1 MTATASSD
9 MQTDDALP
17 AGWKWARLGEVCEIT
32 KGTSITK
39 KKTIPGDIPVI
50 AGGQKP
56 PYYHSEYN
64 RDGETI
70 TVSAS
75 GAYAGFVSYHDYP
88 IFASDCSTIKP
99 QENLLSTKFLFALLK
114 SKQDELYG
122 LQIGSGQPHVY
133 PRDLVNIHIPLP
145 PLDEQ
150 RRIARV
156 LDECLALVARAK
168 QAAEAQL
175 EAAVALPGAYL
186 RQALPAE
193 GDDLPAGWRWAR
205 LGDNDIFSVVGG
217 GTPKSQID
225 EYWNGGIHWIT
236 LVDLPAANLITEITD
251 TNRTISEEGLRNSA
265 ARIIPANSVTVSSR
279 ATIGRIGINR
289 IPLAT
294 NQGFK
299 SVVIKDASRAIPEYV
314 AFALTQLVPI
324 MEELA
329 SGSTYKE
336 IIKSRFEKLLIPL
349 PPLDEQRRIASDLDA
364 RISVAGTL
372 VSRIRAQLEAIDALP
387 GAYLRQ
393 AFAGEI

>member
-1 MTATASSD
+1 MNANLTTNS
-9 MQTDDALP
+9 ALP
-17 AGWKWARLGEVCEIT
+17 DGWKWARLGEVCEIT

-168 QAAEAQL
+168 DAAELQL

-193 GDDLPAGWRWAR
+193 GDDLPAGWKWAR
-205 LGDNDIFSVVGG
+205 LGEVCYEDKTTIKPGDESCSSMPYLSLEHVESETGHIAMDDILSNDKEVLSNTFSFRSEHVLYGKLRPYLNKVA
-217 GTPKSQID
+217 
-225 EYWNGGIHWIT
+225 
-236 LVDLPAANLITEITD
+236 LPDFSGRCTTEI
-251 TNRTISEEGLRNSA
+251 
-265 ARIIPANSVTVSSR
+265 
-279 ATIGRIGINR
+279 
-289 IPLAT
+289 IPLMP
-294 NQGFK
+294 
-299 SVVIKDASRAIPEYV
+299 KDATREYLARVLRRPETVQFAMRDKTGSRMPRTDMK
-314 AFALTQLVPI
+314 AF
-324 MEELA
+324 M
-329 SGSTYKE
+329 
-336 IIKSRFEKLLIPL
+336 KLPVPL
-349 PPLDEQRRIASDLDA
+349 PPLDEQERIASELDA
-364 RISVAGTL
+364 RIAVAGTL
-372 VSRIRAQLEAIDALP
+372 VSRIREQLDAIDALP